1 MPTYRGYKPA
11 AVRSASE
18 HSVASLILL
27 LICFLSMYV
36 RSKQDSHPA
45 RWAQHIR
52 SSLGFSLPPLT

>member
-1 MPTYRGYKPA
+1 MPTDRDYKTA

-18 HSVASLILL
+18 HSAASLILL

-45 RWAQHIR
+45 KWAQHIC
-52 SSLGFSLPPLT
+52 SSLGFSLPPVT